1 MTKRPRVV
9 VCGWYGA
16 SNIGDELLL
25 GVVHAWVRELGG
37 ELTIVSLNPEHTA
50 RTYATAAVDFLN
62 LGDIARALADSD
74 LFVMGGAVSSRI
86 TIRLTSTRFTIRSP
100 RTSLSMRGPSTWLAS
115 SGSGP

>member
-74 LFVMGGAVSSRI
+74 LFVMDADGRNVRHDVNVQWAAAYKAGKAKAMGGMSAF
-86 TIRLTSTRFTIRSP
+86 L
-100 RTSLSMRGPSTWLAS
+100 RGRAAK
-115 SGSGP
+115 